1 VEVNNFLSNQIPTT
15 QIVPFLTNNEYQPT
29 LHATAGHLS
38 LFRLLCVSTQYLCGF
53 QITDE
58 DGNVI
63 PFHVISSDGITFKHP
78 EYYPAR
84 PDLVHGALSAVA
96 KAVTKGSALG
106 SAAVDAVEG
115 LQPQDMAYLQLGG
128 GMRQDV
134 LVQFEVAGT
143 YTIAQHGYPGFNP
156 YQKLATVIV
165 KPSPLC
171 GHSAFF
177 KCWPKP
183 IEKYTFTAARDVE
196 EVQKR
201 PNTRH
206 LGLNF
211 RQELNRSK
219 IPFVQWG
226 TSAQYGMSFQPYNE
240 TDTNMV
246 AEGGTCAVWTIRSND
261 VIFHPFHIHVNP
273 FLVMDVQM
281 APSADLLAPS
291 SALAQKMLTASAFYA
306 HSLEGHW
313 RDTVMIPPMGQVVL
327 KQCWDAGPAADNIG
341 TQLERFAGK
350 FVFHCHFLTH
360 SDTGLMHNFML
371 TKGLPMQPKRAPGS
385 VFEADTTQCPKDD
398 PCGLAHA
405 HGCSQCPDDAEP
417 QGCNCVV
424 PMDEIMM
431 KAATSSD
438 GIRSSLRSRPG
449 ASGVE
454 QRLSG
459 SLLAVSSALLASL
472 ALLGGAVLALRR
484 GGRRAAAQVGK
495 DFVPVEAAAAEASE
509 EESQP

>member
-1 VEVNNFLSNQIPTT
+1 
-15 QIVPFLTNNEYQPT
+15 
-29 LHATAGHLS
+29 
-38 LFRLLCVSTQYLCGF
+38 
-53 QITDE
+53 
-58 DGNVI
+58 
-63 PFHVISSDGITFKHP
+63 
-78 EYYPAR
+78 
-84 PDLVHGALSAVA
+84 
-96 KAVTKGSALG
+96 
-106 SAAVDAVEG
+106 
-115 LQPQDMAYLQLGG
+115 
-128 GMRQDV
+128 
-134 LVQFEVAGT
+134 
-143 YTIAQHGYPGFNP
+143 
-156 YQKLATVIV
+156 VIV

-341 TQLERFAGK
+341 TQLERFSGK

-495 DFVPVEAAAAEASE
+495 DFVPVQAAAAEASE